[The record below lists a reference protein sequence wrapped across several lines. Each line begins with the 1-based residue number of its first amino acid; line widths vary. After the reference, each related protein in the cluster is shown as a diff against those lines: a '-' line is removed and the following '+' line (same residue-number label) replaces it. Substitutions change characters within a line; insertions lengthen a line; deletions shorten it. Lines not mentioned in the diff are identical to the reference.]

1 MRLMIISL
9 QLFVVTLAYFFVA
22 GLASGGPASD
32 PASSGVLGLLFT
44 PFLVQGLLNIS
55 ELLLAIAAKLAS
67 IILPF
72 VLSLFLLL
80 ACSLVC
86 YIRFLRWARWVGL
99 GVCLIAIGYSLLY
112 LKPAL
117 EENSYFSASQWVY
130 GVYFGVN
137 ALLFCIMPRW
147 PHIELNRKG
156 VMLVN
161 VLVAAGVTLF
171 FCKFISDDFSPFDLL
186 VSFFLSFTYIINF
199 FASKYIT
206 LQGDAS
212 SLKRQ
217 VKWLILVSIINMIYI
232 ALINL
237 LFPILAILPTMS
249 FLLLILLCETQ
260 FLYNDNFPEQKN
272 AIYYL
277 KMAFIGNRSDQKNDP
292 AHDG

>member
-9 QLFVVTLAYFFVA
+9 QLFVVTLAYFFIA

-86 YIRFLRWARWVGL
+86 YIRFLRWTRWVGL
-99 GVCLIAIGYSLLY
+99 GICLITIGYSLLY

-171 FCKFISDDFSPFDLL
+171 FCCSMSDPFSSFSLLFLISFS
-186 VSFFLSFTYIINF
+186 LSFPHIINF

-206 LQGDAS
+206 FQGD

-217 VKWLILVSIINMIYI
+217 IEWLILISVINMIYI
-232 ALINL
+232 ALISL
-237 LFPILAILPTMS
+237 LFPILAVLPTMS
-249 FLLLILLCETQ
+249 FLSLLLLCETQ